1 MSGPVQVLRRIGS
14 PATASWPVFWLC
26 LGFNVF
32 LAFAGSLDDGM
43 TLPDRLIL
51 VVAAQTVM
59 MAVVVA
65 YVVEVLPRIPH
76 TWRPWTSLL
85 AFAAAGLAR
94 GFAASVVY
102 GTILGPQGER
112 LSLRLVGGVI
122 SAVIFFVPATIL
134 VASWRDYFQRRAD
147 LVARREQLT
156 QMAGRIVDD
165 IVERDRTIVD
175 RVRAELDRVLAD
187 ADPRAGLQR
196 LSDDVI
202 RPLSHEL
209 ADEAPTWAPPTVS
222 SGRIRPG
229 AVIDRASTGHP
240 LMPLTTAFTI
250 LAIALLGIVLA
261 YGWAISFVYA
271 LAVMASASALL
282 WLANAV
288 IARIGAWPTATRIAA
303 LVLML
308 AVIGLV
314 VGEGAQFLL
323 PPRDL
328 TFSLVAGNVALV
340 VGFGVGYAFA
350 RAVSGELR
358 DTLDELRTV
367 DDELTWQVARLR
379 LVQWAQGTRFA
390 RALHGPVQGSI
401 AVAVDRLRT
410 APGEQAQVL
419 ADLRAALARSLDGE
433 SIILSWADGLE
444 GVSRSWAG
452 ICDVVL
458 VASDDCG
465 HRLDADTAC
474 REMALEVLSEA
485 VSNAVRH
492 GKASRV
498 CVSVRCSSDR
508 VEITVLDNG
517 HGGEARAPGLGTRVL
532 DSCAL
537 EWSRDAAPGASRLH
551 AVLPLGAALPIR

>member
-1 MSGPVQVLRRIGS
+1 VSGAVQVLRRIGS
-14 PATASWPVFWLC
+14 PDTASWPVFWLC

-32 LAFAGSLDDGM
+32 LAFTGSLDDGM
-43 TLPDRLIL
+43 TLPDRIIL
-51 VVAAQTVM
+51 VIAAQTVM

-65 YVVEVLPRIPH
+65 YVVEGLPRIPD

-85 AFAAAGLAR
+85 AFAVAGLAR

-156 QMAGRIVDD
+156 QTAGRIVDD
-165 IVERDRTIVD
+165 IVERDRTIID

-187 ADPRAGLQR
+187 ADPKAGLQR

-209 ADEAPTWAPPTVS
+209 ADEAPTWTPPTVT

-229 AVIDRASTGHP
+229 VVIDRASTGHP

-250 LAIALLGIVLA
+250 VAIALLAIVLA
-261 YGWAISFVYA
+261 YGWVISVAYA

-288 IARIGAWPTATRIAA
+288 IARVGAWPTATRIAA

-308 AVIGLV
+308 GVIGLV
-314 VGEGAQFLL
+314 VGEGAQVLL

-328 TFSLVAGNVALV
+328 TYSLVAGNVALV
-340 VGFGVGYAFA
+340 VGFGAGYALA

-379 LVQWAQGTRFA
+379 LVQWTQGTRFA

-401 AVAVDRLRT
+401 AVAVERLRT
-410 APGEQAQVL
+410 APGEETQVL
-419 ADLRAALARSLDGE
+419 TALRASLAQSLDGE
-433 SIILSWADGLE
+433 SVIASWADGVE
-444 GVSRSWAG
+444 GVRRSWAE
-452 ICDVVL
+452 ICEVVL
-458 VASDDCG
+458 DESGGCG
-465 HRLDADTAC
+465 HRLDGDTAC

-492 GKASRV
+492 GNASQV
-498 CVSVRCSSDR
+498 CVSLRCSSDR

-517 HGGEARAPGLGTRVL
+517 EGGEARAPGLGTRVL

-537 EWSRDAAPGASRLH
+537 EWSRDPAPGASTLH
-551 AVLPLGAALPIR
+551 AVLPLGTALAVR